1 MKPVFNQPSLAVNL
15 HGLHVIDSIEG
26 QKKIPTTLSFPL
38 LCSVVALAALTT
50 TACSMPGS
58 PQLGMLTPLP
68 VKTISYAD
76 YKKSHND
83 KFSAVQDFPIQCAA
97 FFHNTASGHLTKDT
111 VDVSYHEPTL
121 NENRTALR
129 DLQKTTIY
137 LRRGKG
143 PLEMIDI
150 PSTSLVGGGH
160 IILER
165 VPVPLAHNGAPVR
178 VQVCV
183 TASDDKPNES
193 KPVGMQVGTR
203 TS

>member
-1 MKPVFNQPSLAVNL
+1 MKPVFNQPSPVVNL
-15 HGLHVIDSIEG
+15 HGIHVISPNKR
-26 QKKIPTTLSFPL
+26 QKKIPATLSFPL
-38 LCSVVALAALTT
+38 LCTVVALAAITS
-50 TACSMPGS
+50 TACSMAGS
-58 PQLGMLTPLP
+58 PPLGMLTPPL

-76 YKKSHND
+76 YKKSHTD
-83 KFSAVQDFPIQCAA
+83 KFATVQDFPIQCAA

-150 PSTSLVGGGH
+150 PSTSPAGGGR
-160 IILER
+160 ITLEK